1 MWTEI
6 KKKINEAMPKQKVK
20 IRKWGMG
27 EKVLYDKEWKERKRE
42 MRRKMT
48 KFMKGK
54 CSREALTEEKSHSSS
69 GGRDTPVP
77 AQPWV
82 VKWAPLRR
90 HLATT
95 AVRGQAPG
103 RVSTPGDGTG
113 DRRRTTG
120 GQPEDK
126 REDNRMETAEESPR
140 RVTRRSLR
148 AADRPEGVFL
158 TPARLDDGTSPM
170 AGGSRARARS
180 DDEDPTASITSR
192 SASAASRGKK
202 RRIAATTPEV
212 SEELEA
218 EMRTSSPADIS
229 AGLTMHVSEIMY
241 VATTSSNLKGTY
253 IRSLKNAASYI
264 TAAWNTEFS
273 RRTRPARGTDDVDT
287 RLSVLEKENAALRQ
301 ELRRLAARVRE
312 CPRCANATPEYDRP
326 PREDGNDRTRLDAL
340 ERVVRELGSS
350 ILRTIEER
358 FGDTRWQHP
367 PEARPSK
374 DHSVDPRAAQ
384 PTSPP
389 REQEDGGWELAETKK
404 KRRRRRKANGTRTT
418 VAAEGEAARRGPT
431 APPPTRA
438 RQQQPQPGRTA
449 GAPKQSAP
457 ATQKGPLKTPKVAT
471 PPRAPRTS
479 AVTLT
484 LNEGARMSYADVLEA
499 ARTRTPLSELGMERL
514 EMKKAMTG
522 AIIIKVPGDKDRG
535 KATLLATRLAEAL
548 DPTPVR
554 IATPTRMA
562 ELRVTGIDISVK
574 REELQEALA
583 SAAGCGSAEVQV
595 GEIGATKGGL
605 GTAWI
610 KCPAARARKLA
621 QAEEIAIGWSTA
633 RIKAI
638 PKRPLQCFRC
648 LELGHVRATCVSSED
663 RGHLCYRSRRAQDL
677 FLQTIRENEVALAAV
692 AEPHRI
698 PDSPNW
704 VGDLDGS
711 AGITWTAAPGVL
723 LDRGSGFVADEW

>member
-1 MWTEI
+1 
-6 KKKINEAMPKQKVK
+6 
-20 IRKWGMG
+20 
-27 EKVLYDKEWKERKRE
+27 
-42 MRRKMT
+42 
-48 KFMKGK
+48 
-54 CSREALTEEKSHSSS
+54 
-69 GGRDTPVP
+69 
-77 AQPWV
+77 
-82 VKWAPLRR
+82 
-90 HLATT
+90 
-95 AVRGQAPG
+95 
-103 RVSTPGDGTG
+103 
-113 DRRRTTG
+113 
-120 GQPEDK
+120 
-126 REDNRMETAEESPR
+126 METAEESPR

-202 RRIAATTPEV
+202 RRITATTPEV

-229 AGLTMHVSEIMY
+229 AGLTMHVSEIMH

-253 IRSLKNAASYI
+253 IRSLKNSASYI
-264 TAAWNTEFS
+264 TAAWNTESS

-301 ELRRLAARVRE
+301 ELRRLAARVHE

-326 PREDGNDRTRLDAL
+326 PREDGNDRTRLDAP
-340 ERVVRELGSS
+340 ERVVRELGPS
-350 ILRTIEER
+350 ILRTIEEQ

-384 PTSPP
+384 PTSLP
-389 REQEDGGWELAETKK
+389 REQEDGGWELAKAKK
-404 KRRRRRKANGTRTT
+404 ERRRRRKANGTRTT

-438 RQQQPQPGRTA
+438 RQQQPQLGRTA
-449 GAPKQSAP
+449 GTPKQSAP
-457 ATQKGPLKTPKVAT
+457 ATQKGPLNTPKVTT

-479 AVTLT
+479 AVTLM
-484 LNEGARMSYADVLEA
+484 LNERARMSYAEVLEA
-499 ARTRTPLSELGMERL
+499 ARTRIPLSELGMERL

-535 KATLLATRLAEAL
+535 KATRLTEAL
-548 DPTPVR
+548 DPTAVR

-574 REELQEALA
+574 REELQKALA

-595 GEIGATKGGL
+595 GEIGATRGGL
-605 GTAWI
+605 GSAWV
-610 KCPAARARKLA
+610 KCPAAGARKLA
-621 QAEEIAIGWSTA
+621 QAERIALGWSTA
-633 RIKAI
+633 RIRAI

-648 LELGHVRATCVSSED
+648 LELGHVRATCVYSED
-663 RGHLCYRSRRAQDL
+663 RGHLCYWCGGNGHRARDCPAPTPKCPL
-677 FLQTIRENEVALAAV
+677 CESLGAPANHRMGGEACTPPKVKRKRPIRQPAAAAAAGAEGTPGSA
-692 AEPHRI
+692 AEP
-698 PDSPNW
+698 
-704 VGDLDGS
+704 
-711 AGITWTAAPGVL
+711 TAADGREEAMEVTT
-723 LDRGSGFVADEW
+723 

>member
-1 MWTEI
+1 M
-6 KKKINEAMPKQKVK
+6 
-20 IRKWGMG
+20 
-27 EKVLYDKEWKERKRE
+27 
-42 MRRKMT
+42 
-48 KFMKGK
+48 
-54 CSREALTEEKSHSSS
+54 
-69 GGRDTPVP
+69 
-77 AQPWV
+77 
-82 VKWAPLRR
+82 
-90 HLATT
+90 
-95 AVRGQAPG
+95 
-103 RVSTPGDGTG
+103 
-113 DRRRTTG
+113 
-120 GQPEDK
+120 
-126 REDNRMETAEESPR
+126 
-140 RVTRRSLR
+140 
-148 AADRPEGVFL
+148 
-158 TPARLDDGTSPM
+158 SPM

-229 AGLTMHVSEIMY
+229 AGLTMHVSEIMH
-241 VATTSSNLKGTY
+241 VATASSNLKGTY

-264 TAAWNTEFS
+264 TAVWNTESS

-301 ELRRLAARVRE
+301 ELRRLAARVHE
-312 CPRCANATPEYDRP
+312 CPRCANATSEYDRP

-340 ERVVRELGSS
+340 ERVVRELGPS
-350 ILRTIEER
+350 ILRTIGEQ

-404 KRRRRRKANGTRTT
+404 KRRRKANGTRTT
-418 VAAEGEAARRGPT
+418 VAAEGEAAGRGPT

-457 ATQKGPLKTPKVAT
+457 ATQKGPLNTLKVAT

-479 AVTLT
+479 TVTLT
-484 LNEGARMSYADVLEA
+484 LNEGARMSYADVLES
-499 ARTRTPLSELGMERL
+499 ARTRIPLSELGMERL

-548 DPTPVR
+548 DPTAVR

-574 REELQEALA
+574 REELQKVLA

-595 GEIGATKGGL
+595 GEIGATRGGL

-610 KCPAARARKLA
+610 KCPAAGARKLA
-621 QAEEIAIGWSTA
+621 QAEKIAIGWPTA
-633 RIKAI
+633 RIRAI

-677 FLQTIRENEVALAAV
+677 LLQTIRENEVALAAV

-704 VGDLDGS
+704 VGDLNGS

-723 LDRGSGFVADEW
+723 LDRGSGFVAVEWQGAAVVAELQKVLDVLGERMNAALAEKQKCQDEADATALTIDLANRLVNGLASEKIRWTEEVES